1 MVHKSNIIPGLS
13 RFIDDNILSHYPPT
27 SMKRILMAGAVS
39 LYLKQNEGLIDSIT
53 SNPLLKGLGVARED
67 GMIDIESLRD
77 TLKKEI
83 EKAGYMRVSIPVVGD
98 IDFTTEDV
106 DSLYKCISEYSN
118 TPKLSLTPTQHQ
130 ITNNGGV
137 Y

>member
-1 MVHKSNIIPGLS
+1 
-13 RFIDDNILSHYPPT
+13 
-27 SMKRILMAGAVS
+27 MKRILVAGAVS

-118 TPKLSLTPTQHQ
+118 TPKLSLTPTQHP
-130 ITNNGGV
+130 IINNGGV